1 MKRSLFDFGFV
12 AAVPSTRQDHSD
24 NDHDAIEHSE
34 SADFASRP
42 VQTDPIVPVVR
53 PNVSLTDRSRLAH
66 LRVSRA
72 VTVAHACTGSSPE
85 SPIADVAF
93 SADGELLTYGQVDG
107 NIVVHKFSRDRPLV
121 PALSLRV
128 ARARCRKLIW
138 DTQND
143 SSVWVLVSGQHSPL
157 RLFDLSRTMGES
169 CASFEQDNALILDAV
184 QLTPSTLAVS
194 GSDSIVR
201 VVDRRAHRVVATS
214 LRMRVG
220 CNVSATTLAW
230 SADNML
236 LAVADS
242 KPILSLWDIRQT
254 AQLLRATHVGVDSHR
269 RVAWLGFDDSR
280 WPERLTFQ
288 LSDSTIGVWDTQRQ
302 QLSIPSAPALMP
314 LPDWMLDRSR
324 CAFLRSSAGSG
335 GSVLVCGDR
344 ISDDLLFVD
353 PSALFR
359 VPRNAPPTT
368 TRANATKISG
378 EFFIDEYGD
387 SHRVSNM
394 TTLAVRTNRQLPP
407 LTNWRAAVIGRCET
421 GCVTSVVQHPVFDVV
436 ALGLNNGSVSL
447 ATV

>member
-12 AAVPSTRQDHSD
+12 TVPSTQDHNSD
-24 NDHDAIEHSE
+24 SDHDAIEHSE
-34 SADFASRP
+34 SADFSNRP

-72 VTVAHACTGSSPE
+72 VTVAHACTGSSPG

-93 SADGELLTYGQVDG
+93 SADGELLTYGQIDG

-143 SSVWVLVSGQHSPL
+143 SSVWVLVSGQHAPL

-169 CASFEQDNALILDAV
+169 CASFEQDDALILDAV
-184 QLTPSTLAVS
+184 QLSPSTLAV
-194 GSDSIVR
+194 GCSDSIVR
-201 VVDRRAHRVVATS
+201 VVDRRARRVVATS
-214 LRMRVG
+214 LRLRVG
-220 CNVSATTLAW
+220 FNVAATTLAW
-230 SADNML
+230 SADSML
-236 LAVADS
+236 LAIADS
-242 KPILSLWDIRQT
+242 KPTLSMWDIRQT

-269 RVAWLGFDDSR
+269 RVAWLGFDDRR

-302 QLSIPSAPALMP
+302 QLSIPSAPASMP
-314 LPDWMLDRSR
+314 LSASDWMLDRSR
-324 CAFLRSSAGSG
+324 CTFLRSSAGSG
-335 GSVLVCGDR
+335 GSMLVCGDR
-344 ISDDLLFVD
+344 VSDDLLFVD

-359 VPRNAPPTT
+359 APRSAPPTT
-368 TRANATKISG
+368 TRATKISG
-378 EFFIDEYGD
+378 DFFIDEYGEL
-387 SHRVSNM
+387 HRVSNM
-394 TTLAVRTNRQLPP
+394 TTLAVRTNTWRPP
-407 LTNWRAAVIGRCET
+407 LTDWRGGVIGRCET

-436 ALGLNNGSVSL
+436 AIGLNNGSVSL
-447 ATV
+447 ASV